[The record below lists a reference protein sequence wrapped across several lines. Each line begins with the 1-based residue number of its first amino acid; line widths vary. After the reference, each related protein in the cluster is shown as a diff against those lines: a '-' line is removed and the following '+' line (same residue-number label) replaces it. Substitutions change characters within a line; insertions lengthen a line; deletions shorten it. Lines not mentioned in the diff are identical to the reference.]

1 MRFDDVGHMVV
12 CRQHDVVDIL
22 LFLREFPAYGV
33 GAGVVGAVVVDRFA
47 ARVAQQQ
54 TPLFQYA
61 VGVEVMQRFAVL
73 RDDRRERHARTVGF
87 GDAFDGARDFALD
100 DARAAHLHGQ
110 RVHLVADLERALH
123 LFDLLGALFLAHF
136 GHGEH
141 QVYRLVVVQQCGF
154 DTQQRRQPKLCLSA
168 VRGQEMD
175 FAPQRNGF
183 AEPFLEFGEGICR
196 CDADLCAQLAQRGL
210 RACPDD
216 VLDREI
222 VAVECLFARVG
233 VDQARQRGDV
243 QPEIVEERRILP
255 EIVGVVRIVVGR
267 KGVARQQ
274 DDP

>member
-54 TPLFQYA
+54 TPFLQYA

-87 GDAFDGARDFALD
+87 GDAFDGTCDFALD

-110 RVHLVADLERALH
+110 RVHLVADLECALH
-123 LFDLLGALFLAHF
+123 LLDLLGALFLAHF

-154 DTQQRRQPKLCLSA
+154 DTQQRRQPKLSLSA
-168 VRGQEMD
+168 VGRQEMD

-183 AEPFLEFGEGICR
+183 AEPFLEFGEGVCR
-196 CDADLCAQLAQRGL
+196 RDADLCAQLAQRGL

-243 QPEIVEERRILP
+243 QPEIVKERRILP
-255 EIVGVVRIVVGR
+255 EIVGVVRVVVG
-267 KGVARQQ
+267 
-274 DDP
+274 